1 MLKEVSMG
9 HLLQR
14 YPGYPPRPFLLRRA
28 RSHAFFAHFSTLL
41 LCCFYSASLL
51 QEKCRYQL
59 QITFR
64 VQHEIV
70 SGLKYV
76 SKFYKAGIRVA
87 KVNAIQFQRAHC
99 EPWVIGRA

>member
-1 MLKEVSMG
+1 MG
-9 HLLQR
+9 YLLQR
-14 YPGYPPRPFLLRRA
+14 YPDYPPDRFIATSSLTCLLH
-28 RSHAFFAHFSTLL
+28 SL
-41 LCCFYSASLL
+41 FYSASLL

-87 KVNAIQFQRAHC
+87 KVNAIQSQRAHC